1 MIKNKIVLYGFGVIG
16 GFLAVMIYCLLKL
29 PGGLLTI
36 NYLDVGQGDSILISL
51 PDGSNV
57 LVDGGP
63 DEKVLQQLADVL
75 PFYEN
80 TIDLVILT
88 HPHPDH
94 INGLIEV
101 FKRYKVGAAAM
112 TGINYN
118 LPAYIEFL
126 DVIGEK
132 NINLQTINGGQDFR
146 IGDVI
151 FDFVY
156 PVESFEGRT
165 FTNVNNS
172 SIVFRLIYG
181 REKFIFMGDLE
192 MDGEAK
198 LLASGEDIRAEVL
211 KVGHHGSR
219 TATSFALLD
228 AAKPLAAV
236 IMCSAGNK
244 YLHPHP
250 ETMTALKKIV
260 VKIYRSDLDGR
271 VEFKTDGKS
280 LWNGWNIFPTQSG
293 SGGPAD

>member
-1 MIKNKIVLYGFGVIG
+1 MFYKVFMTRKKILLYGFGLSG
-16 GFLAVMIYCLLKL
+16 CLLAVMIYCLWSL
-29 PGGLLTI
+29 PDGLLRV
-36 NYLDVGQGDSILISL
+36 NYLDVGQGDSMLISM

-63 DEKVLQQLADVL
+63 DEKVLQQLAEVL

-94 INGLIEV
+94 VNGLIEV
-101 FKRYKVGAAAM
+101 LNRYKVGAVAI
-112 TGINYN
+112 TGIKYN

-126 DVIGEK
+126 NVIGEK
-132 NINLQTINGGQDFR
+132 NINLQTINGLRDFK

-181 REKFIFMGDLE
+181 KEKFIFMGDLE
-192 MDGEAK
+192 VEGEAK

-219 TATSFALLD
+219 TASSDELLD
-228 AAKPLAAV
+228 AIKPATAV
-236 IMCSAGNK
+236 ISCGAGNK

-250 ETMTALKKIV
+250 ETITKLQGRGI
-260 VKIYRSDLDGR
+260 KIYRTDINGR
-271 VEFKTDGKS
+271 VTFKMDGV
-280 LWNGWNIFPTQSG
+280 NVN
-293 SGGPAD
+293 